1 MALVL
6 SVFSFDRFPAMII
19 FFSASFFVSMILG
32 FLKTSPRD
40 NPQGNYGML
49 DVVAALHWLR
59 SNAPAFGGDPG
70 RLTLIGIGYGAALV
84 NLLMLSPVAK
94 GMGVEN

>member
-1 MALVL
+1 MN
-6 SVFSFDRFPAMII
+6 S
-19 FFSASFFVSMILG
+19 G

-94 GMGVEN
+94 GMPALKIETVLRDRYEWSIQCCGLYIKSL